1 MFTGIIQAQGNIK
14 EIRASN
20 KGAVFVLNSNSLDF
34 SDVSIGDSI
43 AVNGVCLTVT
53 QLDKNYFS
61 ADVSQETLNCT
72 TFSQLKKGQNINLE
86 KSLRLNQG
94 VDGHI
99 VSGHVDGVGKITL
112 IDIEGDSTRMKIK
125 VDDNLVK
132 YIAKKG
138 SICING
144 VSLTVNEIDGNVFD
158 VNIVPH
164 TFSVTTFDELKVNSQ
179 VNIEIDIIARHIEQ
193 LLNYKTGARIDKAL
207 LIKDGYL

>member
-1 MFTGIIQAQGNIK
+1 MFAGIIQAQGNIK
-14 EIRASN
+14 EIRSSN
-20 KGAVFVLNSNSLDF
+20 KGAVFVLNSDSLDL

-53 QLDKNYFS
+53 QLDDNSFS
-61 ADVSQETLNCT
+61 TDISQETLNCT

-86 KSLRLNQG
+86 KSLRIDQG
-94 VDGHI
+94 IDGHL
-99 VSGHVDGVGKITL
+99 VSGHVDGVGKVASIT
-112 IDIEGDSTRMKIK
+112 IEGESTRMKIK

-144 VSLTVNEIDGNVFD
+144 VSLTVNEIDGNVFE

-164 TFSVTTFDELKVNSQ
+164 TFSVTTLDELKVNSQ

-193 LLNYKTGARIDKAL
+193 LLNQKASVRIDKAL
-207 LIKDGYL
+207 LIKNGYL

>member
-20 KGAVFVLNSNSLDF
+20 KGAVFVLNSNSLDL

-61 ADVSQETLNCT
+61 SDVSQETLNCT

-112 IDIEGDSTRMKIK
+112 IAIEGDSTRMKIK

-144 VSLTVNEIDGNVFD
+144 VSLTVNEIDGNFFD

-193 LLNYKTGARIDKAL
+193 LLNHKTSARIDKAL
-207 LIKDGYL
+207 LIKNGYL

>member
-14 EIRASN
+14 EIRSSN
-20 KGAVFVLNSNSLDF
+20 KGVVFILNSNSLDL

-72 TFSQLKKGQNINLE
+72 TFSQLKKGQSINLE
-86 KSLRLNQG
+86 KSLRLDQG
-94 VDGHI
+94 IDGHV
-99 VSGHVDGVGKITL
+99 VSGHVVGVGKVSSITF
-112 IDIEGDSTRMKIK
+112 EGESTRMKIK
-125 VDDNLVK
+125 VDDNLIK

-144 VSLTVNEIDGNVFD
+144 VSLTVNEIDGNVFG

-164 TFSVTTFDELKVNSQ
+164 TFSITTLDELKVNSQ

-193 LLNYKTGARIDKAL
+193 LLNHKTGA
-207 LIKDGYL
+207 

>member
-20 KGAVFVLNSNSLDF
+20 KGAVFVLNSNSLDL
-34 SDVSIGDSI
+34 SDISIGDSI

-112 IDIEGDSTRMKIK
+112 IAIEGDSTRMKIK

-132 YIAKKG
+132 YIVKKG

-164 TFSVTTFDELKVNSQ
+164 TFSVTTLDELKVNSQ
-179 VNIEIDIIARHIEQ
+179 VNIEIDIIARHIER
-193 LLNYKTGARIDKAL
+193 LLNHKTGARINKAL

>member
-20 KGAVFVLNSNSLDF
+20 KGAVFVLNSNSLDL
-34 SDVSIGDSI
+34 SDISIGDSI

-61 ADVSQETLNCT
+61 SDVSQETLNCT

-112 IDIEGDSTRMKIK
+112 IAIEGDSTRMKIK
-125 VDDNLVK
+125 VDDNLIK

-164 TFSVTTFDELKVNSQ
+164 TFSVTTLGELKVNSQ

-193 LLNYKTGARIDKAL
+193 LLNHKIPARIDKSL
-207 LIKDGYL
+207 LIKNGYL

>member
-20 KGAVFVLNSNSLDF
+20 KGAVFVLNSNSLDL
-34 SDVSIGDSI
+34 SDISIGDSI

-61 ADVSQETLNCT
+61 SDVSQETLNCT

-112 IDIEGDSTRMKIK
+112 IAIEGDSTRMKIK

-132 YIAKKG
+132 YIVKKG

-164 TFSVTTFDELKVNSQ
+164 TFSVTTLGELKVNSQ
-179 VNIEIDIIARHIEQ
+179 VNIEIDIIARHIEG
-193 LLNYKTGARIDKAL
+193 LLNHKTGARINKAL

>member
-20 KGAVFVLNSNSLDF
+20 KGAVFVVNSNSLDL
-34 SDVSIGDSI
+34 SNVSIGDSI

-61 ADVSQETLNCT
+61 SDVSQETLDCT

-112 IDIEGDSTRMKIK
+112 IAIEGDSTRMKIK

-132 YIAKKG
+132 YIVKKG

-164 TFSVTTFDELKVNSQ
+164 TFSVTTLGELKVNSQ
-179 VNIEIDIIARHIEQ
+179 VNIEIDIIARHIER
-193 LLNYKTGARIDKAL
+193 LLNHKTGARINKAL